1 MKKDS
6 TTIWSN
12 PFIAW
17 VVVFLAVF
25 VIIWLFSSAWFQ
37 FTLQAALILLLLYI
51 VIGVPFTWLFFGLR
65 AIYRKSVGRNHKNE
79 VPVTVFI
86 LLAIAAAVI
95 SMIVSLWYS
104 NDVEK
109 YRDPCANGP
118 PSWMS
123 EKGDSY
129 EMSFENRSKQYL
141 IALEQLNKN
150 RLTNELDL
158 SEIRLQAYRED
169 DQDMREQLFAQI
181 DDTKL
186 ELEADYIEALKT
198 KLGDA
203 DLRVQKECEEG
214 FPYAYASEEPS
225 LSFSEWG
232 RLALGM
238 KIEQ

>member
-1 MKKDS
+1 MRKGS

-51 VIGVPFTWLFFGLR
+51 VIGVPFTWLFFGIR
-65 AIYRKSVGRNHKNE
+65 AIYRKNVGQNHKNE

-109 YRDPCANGP
+109 YRDPSKWKEFSILN
-118 PSWMS
+118 
-123 EKGDSY
+123 Y
-129 EMSFENRSKQYL
+129 EEIS
-141 IALEQLNKN
+141 
-150 RLTNELDL
+150 NELSNL
-158 SEIRLQAYRED
+158 P
-169 DQDMREQLFAQI
+169 AQKI
-181 DDTKL
+181 DTD
-186 ELEADYIEALKT
+186 
-198 KLGDA
+198 
-203 DLRVQKECEEG
+203 
-214 FPYAYASEEPS
+214 
-225 LSFSEWG
+225 
-232 RLALGM
+232 
-238 KIEQ
+238 